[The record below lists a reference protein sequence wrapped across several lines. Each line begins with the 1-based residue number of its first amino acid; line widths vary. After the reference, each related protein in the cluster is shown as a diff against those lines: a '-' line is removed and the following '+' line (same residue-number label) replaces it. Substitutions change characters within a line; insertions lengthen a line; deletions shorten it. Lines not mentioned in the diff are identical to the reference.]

1 MALACNRL
9 KETARYTLQPIF
21 DMSLFWKVGIIIGTC
36 VIVNTLI
43 VLNFTHR
50 FKTIKEHLEYEPFYS
65 YKSLAQEGLLIIKGL
80 SQPQK
85 SDTEKVLELTRLR
98 ELAWIG
104 LKGGVYESNGTEVV
118 RIHRVAHDRNL
129 LAHLQRI
136 KELSEEP
143 LSFDATILAPLKD
156 ELETILKWAVTK
168 EVELNRELQA
178 LSGNMAKFYAVL
190 FAILVIFLTWGGLA
204 FLFMVKRP
212 LDNITHSVKRLFW
225 DQNELCEHPETIRLS
240 YYANDEIG
248 RLAKAVDEVIKYY
261 GEMACFR
268 HLIEEDQDLDD
279 VLEHLGNVFESRL
292 GFSTFAIYQV
302 SNSQNT
308 MQCAYLS
315 PPDLEINPEKLVNAD
330 LCRAKRT
337 GHPVSSIEQPG
348 VCKLFLWNDVADHYC
363 IPFMSGG
370 SCVGLVQFIISKNYS
385 TRVQKN
391 IILNLK
397 LAERY
402 IQEAVPVLEAKRYA
416 KGLKEQALKDPLTGL
431 YNRRFLGEAL
441 NNVVAGILRRK
452 SCMGILMGDL
462 DHFKSVNDQYGHD
475 VGDMVLKETA
485 RMLKSG
491 VRAADL
497 VCRFGGEEFLMLLMD
512 IKEGEAQHVAEKL
525 RAKVEAFKFET
536 PQGVIKRT
544 ISIGVSEFPVDS
556 DAVWE
561 AIKFADVAL
570 YKAKEMGRNRVV
582 RFTKDMWEG
591 DEY

>member
-1 MALACNRL
+1 MPLICNKIKKTVNRL
-9 KETARYTLQPIF
+9 LQPLF
-21 DMSLFWKVGIIIGTC
+21 DLSLFWKVGIVIGTC

-43 VLNFTHR
+43 ALNFFDR
-50 FKTIKEHLEYEPFYS
+50 FNTIKSYLENEPFYS

-80 SQPQK
+80 AQWDK
-85 SDTEKVLELTRLR
+85 SEAEKAVELTHLR

-104 LKGGVYESNGTEVV
+104 LKGGVYECNGTEVV
-118 RIHRVAHDRNL
+118 RIYRVIHDKAL
-129 LAHLQRI
+129 QVHLERI
-136 KELSEEP
+136 RDLSNEP
-143 LSFDATILAPLKD
+143 LGFNATALTPLKRELEAILHWAIDKED
-156 ELETILKWAVTK
+156 ELNSELK
-168 EVELNRELQA
+168 A
-178 LSGNMAKFYAVL
+178 LSGNMAYFYMVL
-190 FAILVIFLTWGGLA
+190 LVILALFLVWGALA

-212 LDNITHSVKRLFW
+212 LDNITHSIKRLFW
-225 DQNELCEHPETIRLS
+225 DQNKFCEDPDRVRFT

-248 RLAKAVDEVIKYY
+248 RLAKAVDEVIQYY

-279 VLEHLGNVFESRL
+279 VLEHLGNVFERRL

-308 MQCAYLS
+308 MQCVYLS
-315 PPDLEINPEKLVNAD
+315 PPDLEINPEKLINANI
-330 LCRAKRT
+330 CRAKRT
-337 GHPVSSIEQPG
+337 GHPVSSIEQPE
-348 VCKLFLWNDVADHYC
+348 VCKVFLWNDEADHYC

-370 SCVGLVQFIISKNYS
+370 SCVGLVQFIIPKSYS

-391 IILNLK
+391 VIMNLK

-402 IQEAVPVLEAKRYA
+402 IQEAVPVIEAKRYA
-416 KGLKEQALKDPLTGL
+416 KGLRDQALKDPLTGL

-441 NNVVAGILRRK
+441 DNIVAGVLRRK

-462 DHFKSVNDQYGHD
+462 DHFKSVNDRYGHD
-475 VGDMVLKETA
+475 VGDKVLKETA
-485 RMLKSG
+485 RILKSG
-491 VRAADL
+491 ARASDL
-497 VCRFGGEEFLMLLMD
+497 VCRFGGEEFLILLMD
-512 IKEGEAQHVAEKL
+512 IHKDDAKEVAEKL
-525 RAKVEAFKFET
+525 RARVEAHKFET
-536 PQGVIKRT
+536 PQGIIRRT

-561 AIKFADVAL
+561 TIKFADVAL